1 MDWLGERTHTRIAT
15 MKTSG
20 VSTKYFNPNDF
31 EHTLAATSDLASFQ
45 STFFGV
51 RKMKL
56 LLKLKDIL
64 AESQMQTAGKLPCH
78 D

>member
-1 MDWLGERTHTRIAT
+1 MDWLGERTRTRIAT
-15 MKTSG
+15 MKTLG
-20 VSTKYFNPNDF
+20 VCTKYFNPNDF
-31 EHTLAATSDLASFQ
+31 EHSLAATSDLASFQ

-56 LLKLKDIL
+56 WLELKDKL
-64 AESQMQTAGKLPCH
+64 TESQMQTAGKLPCH